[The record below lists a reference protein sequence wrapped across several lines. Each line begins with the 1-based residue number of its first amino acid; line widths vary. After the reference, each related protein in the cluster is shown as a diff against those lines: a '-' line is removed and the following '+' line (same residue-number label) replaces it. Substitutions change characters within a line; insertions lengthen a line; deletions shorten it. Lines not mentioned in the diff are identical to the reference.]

1 MILILTL
8 KSNSKSDLLRGLS
21 ICVSGFSYIE
31 IQEFKRK
38 IEKLGGTF
46 IEDLLTSTHYLIV
59 NKINSGKA
67 LCAIKNNIKLVTKE
81 WLDENNEEK
90 YLNFENC
97 KPGCF
102 YGVSLFLFGFNEEEF
117 EGMNKTI
124 NQRGGNIVNNIS
136 DSDIIIMKSNSIY
149 TKPLLSR
156 V

>member
-1 MILILTL
+1 MKGAKVHSRSPKENK

-67 LCAIKNNIKLVTKE
+67 LCAIKNNIKLVTKD

-90 YLNFENC
+90 YLKFENC

-102 YGVSLFLFGFNEEEF
+102 YGVSLFLFG
-117 EGMNKTI
+117 
-124 NQRGGNIVNNIS
+124 
-136 DSDIIIMKSNSIY
+136 
-149 TKPLLSR
+149 
-156 V
+156 